1 MGKLALTG
9 GGRCNISNDF
19 STVKSLEEV
28 YPRGSVLMKRGLKRF
43 GVEQTLE
50 WFAGRGV
57 RFVTEDGGR
66 IFPASQDAMQ
76 IVRTLL
82 RATEGA
88 KYEFGRRLE
97 SLPDAE
103 TTVLTTGGGPG
114 MKILEGLPVEVAS
127 PVPSLFGLDLSKS
140 EGTRQTPLAGLE
152 GISCEAALSIPGTKF
167 RSEGSLLITKSGL
180 SGPAALRLSSYA
192 ARHLAENGYRSP
204 LMIRW
209 FTGDEALLRAQMD
222 AFRQNNPQKHVSRL
236 HPEGIAQ
243 RLWEYLLT
251 ESGIAPGRTWAE
263 LGSKGLNRLVQ
274 TLLAW
279 PCHICGKTR
288 YSEEFVTCGGVS
300 LQSIEL
306 NTMECKGRP
315 GLYFAGEILDV
326 DAVTGGFNLQAAWT
340 TAALAAHSIIAKYDT
355 QNL

>member
-19 STVKSLEEV
+19 SSVKSLEEV

-88 KYEFGRRLE
+88 RYEFGRRLDT
-97 SLPDAE
+97 LPDSGV
-103 TTVLTTGGGPG
+103 TVLATGGGPG
-114 MKILEGLPVEVAS
+114 MKILDSIPVVVSE
-127 PVPSLFGLDLSKS
+127 PVPSLFGLDLSKT
-140 EGTRQTPLAGLE
+140 EGVNLTPLAGLE

-167 RSEGSLLITKSGL
+167 RSEGSLLITRSGL

-192 ARHLAENGYRSP
+192 ARYLAENSYSSP
-204 LMIRW
+204 LTIRW
-209 FTGDEALLRAQMD
+209 FTGDEAALRSQLS
-222 AFRQNNPQKHVSRL
+222 AFLKGNPQKHVGRL

-243 RLWEYLLT
+243 RLWEYLLL
-251 ESGIAPGRTWAE
+251 ESGIALERTWAE
-263 LGSKGLNRLVQ
+263 LGSKSLNRLVQ

-279 PCHICGKTR
+279 PCRICGKTR

-300 LQSIEL
+300 LQSVDL
-306 NTMECKGRP
+306 NTLECKERP

-340 TAALAAHSIIAKYDT
+340 TAAIAANSIIAKYDT